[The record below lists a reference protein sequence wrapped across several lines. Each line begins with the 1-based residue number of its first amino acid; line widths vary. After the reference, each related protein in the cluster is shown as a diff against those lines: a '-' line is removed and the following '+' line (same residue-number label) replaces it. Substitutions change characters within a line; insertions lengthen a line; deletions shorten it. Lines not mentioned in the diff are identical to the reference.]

1 MLIAQISDIHAAPDN
16 DHLLRLER
24 ALAWL
29 THVQPDVLVLT
40 GDLVDGEWLQGY
52 WQIAEQLRQQHYP
65 AFILPGNA
73 DDRRLMQTTWHE
85 NHWAKNTPADALHFV
100 QDMGGLRMLGLDSTV
115 NKQNFGSV
123 GEHLEWL
130 ERQLSDTPALPAL
143 VFLHHPVIA
152 SGIPT
157 LDESMCR
164 GLDKLE
170 SILRRSRVRILA
182 IAAGH
187 VHRPAAGMFA
197 GVPAYICG
205 SICPANPLW
214 FGSQRVPPVNDPPA
228 LMVHRFASGVLTSH
242 HVSLSCS

>member
-1 MLIAQISDIHAAPDN
+1 MLIAQISDIHAAADN
-16 DHLLRLER
+16 DHLQRLAR

-40 GDLVDGEWLQGY
+40 GDLVDGEWPQGY
-52 WQIAEQLRQQHYP
+52 VQIAGLLRQQHYP
-65 AFILPGNA
+65 ALVLPGNS

-85 NHWAKNTPADALHFV
+85 NHRVKNTPADALHFV
-100 QDMGGLRMLGLDSTV
+100 HDTGALRLLGLDSTV
-115 NKQNFGSV
+115 NKQNFGSIE
-123 GEHLEWL
+123 GHLEWL
-130 ERQLSDTPALPAL
+130 EQQLSDAHALPAL
-143 VFLHHPVIA
+143 LFLHHPVIA

-170 SILRRSRVRILA
+170 ALLSRTRGRVLA

-214 FGSQRVPPVNDPPA
+214 FCSQRVPPVNDPPA
-228 LMVHRFASGVLTSH
+228 LMVHRFARGVLTSH
-242 HVSLSCS
+242 HVSLSC